1 MRLLADIG
9 GTNARFALADAD
21 GGVRP
26 LGTLPVNGHATF
38 LDALKAATADCA
50 APIRGAAVAAAGP
63 RDGQT
68 IRLTNAGWTID
79 AREIAAAL
87 GGPVRLFN
95 DLEAVAL
102 ALPYLAADAMAVLRA
117 GAPRE
122 RAPRLAF
129 NIGTGFGAAVALNVG
144 GRWTA
149 LGGEA
154 GHMRFAWT
162 TDEEARLAAEATVYE
177 DLLSGRGYQRLTR
190 LIPDPA
196 ARRRV
201 FSELIGRV
209 AGDLVAA
216 VGAWGGVYF
225 CGGVLDAWDE
235 YVDFTRLA
243 ARFDDKGPMRPR
255 LEATPIL
262 RLTAPAPALTGLA
275 HANLPEHCA

>member
-9 GTNARFALADAD
+9 GTNARFALADASGD
-21 GGVRP
+21 VQP
-26 LGTLPVNGHATF
+26 LETLKVSGHATF
-38 LDALKAATADCA
+38 LDALGAATAACA
-50 APIRGAAVAAAGP
+50 ADIRSAAIAAAGP
-63 RDGQT
+63 LDGQA
-68 IRLTNAGWTID
+68 IRLTNADWVID
-79 AREIAAAL
+79 AAEIAAAL

-102 ALPYLAADAMAVLRA
+102 ALPYLSPDATAVLRA
-117 GAPRE
+117 GAPPAD
-122 RAPRLAF
+122 APRLAF
-129 NIGTGFGAAVALNVG
+129 NVGTGFGAAVALKAG

-162 TDEEARLAAEATVYE
+162 TAEEAALAGEATVYE
-177 DLLSGRGYQRLTR
+177 DLLSGRGYRRLTR
-190 LIPDPA
+190 LVPDPA

-216 VGAWGGVYF
+216 TGAWGGVYF
-225 CGGVLDAWDE
+225 CGGVLDAWAD
-235 YVDFTRLA
+235 YVDFARLA

-255 LEATPIL
+255 VEATPMF
-262 RLTAPAPALTGLA
+262 RLTASAPALTGLA
-275 HANLPEHCA
+275 HASLEG